1 MADKIACY
9 YALGG
14 LNYKNGFITCCPQT
28 PAQLHLMEQSIL
40 PSEIINSK
48 GFREHRQELMNGNWP
63 SSCHLCQEVENAGAG
78 KSMRQGPQRDDV
90 ENYYDHTDGSIAFK
104 GLKHVELRFSNSC
117 NMACLH
123 CSDVYSSGWMSKL
136 KHYEPDADDRKHKL
150 IQLTREMHRKSPDE
164 DLSIGMSIEEM
175 ERVVDDLNTNFP
187 NIEKIEF
194 AGGEVL
200 YQKQFLPC
208 LKRLANHP
216 NAKNIAI
223 AFHTNFNAKFKPEE
237 LSKLLEPF
245 GKSIIQIS
253 LDAGTNIYSYFRS
266 GDWNI
271 MVDHLTKFKAINDF
285 SEIAVIS
292 TTSAYQIMD
301 IENIFESF
309 LSLDVEFLESA
320 IVYTPW
326 YMNPAIMMFNFK
338 NEVLGDIANTY
349 KIIESER
356 QKRMDNLGDYT
367 HLRSWRPHNKEFED
381 IRTALKALKNIEDYV
396 TNARVDYTDWEAF
409 QVYIRKTDAIW
420 KQNFNDYMKKY
431 KFVDGEIKRVP

>member
-1 MADKIACY
+1 
-9 YALGG
+9 
-14 LNYKNGFITCCPQT
+14 
-28 PAQLHLMEQSIL
+28 MEQSIL

-48 GFREHRQELMNGNWP
+48 GFREHRQELMSGTWP
-63 SSCHLCQEVENAGAG
+63 KGCHLCQDVEAAGAG
-78 KSMRQGPQRDDV
+78 KSMRQDVQRDDF
-90 ENYYDHTDGSIAFK
+90 ESNYDPATGMINFK

-136 KHYEPDADDRKHKL
+136 KHYVPDEEDRKHKL
-150 IQLTREMHRKSPDE
+150 IQLTREMHRKSQDE
-164 DLSIGMSIEEM
+164 DLSIGVTIEEM
-175 ERVVDDLNTNFP
+175 ERIVDDLNANFP

-200 YQKQFLPC
+200 YQKQFFPC

-237 LSKLLEPF
+237 LSRLLEPF

-253 LDAGTNIYSYFRS
+253 LDGGENIYSYFRS
-266 GDWNI
+266 GSWDV
-271 MVDHLTKFKAINDF
+271 MVDNLNKFKAINNF
-285 SEIAVIS
+285 SEIAVIT

-301 IENIFESF
+301 IENIFKSF
-309 LSLDVEFLESA
+309 LSLDIEFLESA

-326 YMNPAIMMFNFK
+326 YMNPAIMMFHFK
-338 NEVLGDIANTY
+338 KEVLEDIANTY
-349 KIIESER
+349 KLIEAER
-356 QKRMDNLGDYT
+356 QKRMDNLADYV
-367 HLRSWRPHNKEFED
+367 HLRSWSDHNWEFGD

-396 TNARVDYTDWEAF
+396 TNTKVDYAEWEAF

-420 KQNFNDYMKKY
+420 KQNFNDHMKNY
-431 KFVDGEIKRVP
+431 KFIDGEIKRVS